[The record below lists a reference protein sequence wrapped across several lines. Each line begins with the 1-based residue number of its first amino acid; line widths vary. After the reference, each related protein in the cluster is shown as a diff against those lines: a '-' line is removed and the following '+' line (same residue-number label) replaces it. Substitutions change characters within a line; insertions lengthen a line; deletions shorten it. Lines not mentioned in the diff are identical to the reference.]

1 MSGERGRRLREE
13 PVDVLTATF
22 NSAERL
28 EEVFRAV
35 RAHVPV
41 QRLIVIDRFSTDGT
55 AEIARRCGAEV
66 HSLEL
71 GVGAAYL
78 RGLEL
83 ATTEKV
89 LFVDSDV
96 VIVRPDFFVE
106 ANRLMAEPGTGAVV
120 GQAVGHRFLYGLP
133 LSLTL
138 VSRELALRAG
148 MSLAAQGQGTY
159 ALRQG
164 IRRDHLRI
172 RYVLDAM
179 RHYSAYRQV
188 RSWPE
193 WQGAQT
199 RLVAGGHAG
208 ELLYSFIVVL
218 LMHMNSRSPRNL
230 AYTPIFW
237 FKFLRGYIDPR
248 RWRYLDRRRG
258 AIAPAP

>member
-1 MSGERGRRLREE
+1 MSGARVRGLRGE

-28 EEVFRAV
+28 EEVFSAV
-35 RAHVPV
+35 RAYVPIR
-41 QRLIVIDRFSTDGT
+41 RLIVIDRLSTDGT
-55 AEIARRCGAEV
+55 AEIARRYGAEV
-66 HSLEL
+66 HSLES
-71 GVGAAYL
+71 GIGAAYL

-83 ATTEKV
+83 ATTDQV

-96 VIVRPDFFVE
+96 VIVRPDFIRE
-106 ANRLMAEPGTGAVV
+106 ARRLMAEPGTGAVV
-120 GQAVGHRFLYGLP
+120 GQAVGHSFLYGLP

-148 MSLAAQGQGTY
+148 MSLEAQGQGTY
-159 ALRQG
+159 ALRQA
-164 IRRDHLRI
+164 IRREHLRV

-179 RHYSAYRQV
+179 RHYSTYRQV

-199 RLVAGGHAG
+199 RLVAGGRAG
-208 ELLYSFIVVL
+208 ELLYSFMVVL
-218 LMHMNSRSPRNL
+218 LIHMNSRSPRNL

-248 RWRYLDRRRG
+248 RWSYLDRRRS
-258 AIAPAP
+258 AITPAS